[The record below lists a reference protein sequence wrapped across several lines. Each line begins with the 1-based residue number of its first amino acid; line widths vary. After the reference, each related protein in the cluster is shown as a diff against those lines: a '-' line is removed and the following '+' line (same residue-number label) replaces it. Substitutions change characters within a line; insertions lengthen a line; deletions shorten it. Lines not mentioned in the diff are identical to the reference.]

1 MNFRHKYRIWA
12 KFTEWLHPW
21 FYWTNMDLGV
31 TMSLIT
37 LCTRIQTNFSLNI
50 TYSESI
56 DSRCWNRVFLFPC
69 VWQGSE
75 RKGTLVVQSL
85 RNTLMETILTATIT
99 ILITLAMAALTNNT
113 FKASYLFT
121 SAFFGSQT
129 GKTIVLK
136 YGSATIFLV
145 ASFLCSSMALGFL
158 IDANFLVNA
167 LGEFSTNPRHTETI
181 FERGFTLAFVGDRV
195 LCMTFP
201 LLFWM
206 FGPIPV
212 VVSSFA
218 LVWGLHERD
227 FTEKLSRNMNKSC
240 TWRGKNTIIV
250 VTNIGVCWSS
260 WSNILLMSV
269 YVS

>member
-1 MNFRHKYRIWA
+1 MASAISFLDTILVPLSLFITIGYHVYLWHHLKYKPSHTTIGMNMLKRRS
-12 KFTEWLHPW
+12 WL
-21 FYWTNMDLGV
+21 
-31 TMSLIT
+31 
-37 LCTRIQTNFSLNI
+37 RELN
-50 TYSESI
+50 
-56 DSRCWNRVFLFPC
+56 
-69 VWQGSE
+69 QGSE

-240 TWRGKNTIIV
+240 T
-250 VTNIGVCWSS
+250 
-260 WSNILLMSV
+260 
-269 YVS
+269 